1 MREMINV
8 YRTKMDKLN
17 AITRWLIG
25 QRNEYFCYFV
35 DTEQL
40 FNNDI
45 SAIPA
50 VSYPKRP
57 SLIFEE
63 LYPMCF
69 YDISRRIEDDSY
81 ILIDMRESFNYTPP
95 VVTKAMEEGLLNNSM
110 ADQPSS
116 STDKEV

>member
-1 MREMINV
+1 MKEMINV
-8 YRTKMDKLN
+8 YRTKMEKLD
-17 AITRWLIG
+17 AITRWLSGIK
-25 QRNEYFCYFV
+25 NEYFCYFV
-35 DTEQL
+35 NTGQL
-40 FNNDI
+40 FNDDI

-63 LYPMCF
+63 LYLMCF
-69 YDISRRIEDDSY
+69 YDISMRIEDDSY
-81 ILIDMRESFNYTPP
+81 ILIDMRESFNYAPP

-110 ADQPSS
+110 ADQPAS